1 MWRALKHRAALL
13 FLSISEFVLA
23 VAGRRRA
30 YGILKVE
37 IAGDLVEDAGEQRLF
52 GFLRRASAD
61 YLGVVTLLAW
71 AREDPNLQGVLISC
85 DDLRVSW
92 ARLQGLRRAI
102 EKLRAAGKRV
112 WVHLGHAGV
121 GEYYVAS
128 AAERIN
134 LAPPVLLDITGLSSE
149 AVFLL
154 GALEKIGVQADVVQM
169 GRYKSAGET
178 FTRRDMSES
187 HREMME
193 SLVDDLYGQL
203 IDAVAAGRALD
214 PASAR
219 DLLDRGPFLGEE
231 AVEAKL
237 VDSRLYADQV
247 EAGLV
252 EQCHGATVLDQEAYS
267 RRRGR
272 EVRRDVLRR
281 SRGTFAVVSITG
293 TIKSGD
299 NIPGPEGASATGT
312 ESVGSALEELR
323 DRDDVRAIVLRISS
337 PGGSGVASD
346 LMWREVVRTREKKP
360 VVISCGDLAASG
372 GYYVAVGG
380 SPIFAE
386 AGTITGSIGVIA
398 GKANLRSLYDR
409 IGVTK
414 EMVTRGKHAAIHSDY
429 VPLGDQER
437 ARIQAEA
444 ESFYRMF
451 VDRVATSRR
460 LSTEAVEAAAQGRVW
475 TGRQAL
481 SRGLIDEL
489 GGIDD
494 ALDRAKTLSGIPAGE
509 PVLVERHPRPRRLW
523 KLSLDLPLPSWM
535 HAPEL
540 ISLPPMLRLLLSERV
555 WTLLPFHF
563 RFF

>member
-1 MWRALKHRAALL
+1 
-13 FLSISEFVLA
+13 
-23 VAGRRRA
+23 
-30 YGILKVE
+30 
-37 IAGDLVEDAGEQRLF
+37 
-52 GFLRRASAD
+52 
-61 YLGVVTLLAW
+61 
-71 AREDPNLQGVLISC
+71 
-85 DDLRVSW
+85 
-92 ARLQGLRRAI
+92 
-102 EKLRAAGKRV
+102 
-112 WVHLGHAGV
+112 
-121 GEYYVAS
+121 
-128 AAERIN
+128 
-134 LAPPVLLDITGLSSE
+134 
-149 AVFLL
+149 
-154 GALEKIGVQADVVQM
+154 
-169 GRYKSAGET
+169 
-178 FTRRDMSES
+178 
-187 HREMME
+187 
-193 SLVDDLYGQL
+193 
-203 IDAVAAGRALD
+203 
-214 PASAR
+214 
-219 DLLDRGPFLGEE
+219 
-231 AVEAKL
+231 
-237 VDSRLYADQV
+237 
-247 EAGLV
+247 
-252 EQCHGATVLDQEAYS
+252 
-267 RRRGR
+267 
-272 EVRRDVLRR
+272 
-281 SRGTFAVVSITG
+281 
-293 TIKSGD
+293 
-299 NIPGPEGASATGT
+299 
-312 ESVGSALEELR
+312 
-323 DRDDVRAIVLRISS
+323 VLRISS